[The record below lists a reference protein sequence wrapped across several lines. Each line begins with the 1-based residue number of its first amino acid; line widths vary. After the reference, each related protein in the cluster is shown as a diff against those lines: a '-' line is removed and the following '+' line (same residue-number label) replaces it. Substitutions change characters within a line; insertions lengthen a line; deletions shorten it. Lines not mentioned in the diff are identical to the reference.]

1 MGMFQYK
8 FPELGEG
15 IHEGEIVKLLIKP
28 GDKVNDESI
37 LMEVQNDKAVVEV
50 PCPVEGTVKEV
61 KVKEGQVCHVDEL
74 VAVIEVEGEI
84 EGSEGPAAG
93 GSDTTAAQA
102 QAQRK
107 RSLKQQAK
115 KAPLLLLLPRQLQRR
130 ARGKRLPQP
139 MPKKCWPPRVC
150 ASLREKRAWIYRN
163 LTAPAKTAALR
174 GKTSPGSPLVNRPP
188 HPKRLKRLQLLRPR
202 LRLLQLATVR
212 KNV

>member
-102 QAQRK
+102 QGSAEEKPEAAGKEGAAAAPPAAAAPAPGKGQEAPAANAKEVLATPSVRK
-107 RSLKQQAK
+107 FA
-115 KAPLLLLLPRQLQRR
+115 
-130 ARGKRLPQP
+130 
-139 MPKKCWPPRVC
+139 
-150 ASLREKRAWIYRN
+150 REKGVDLSQLN
-163 LTAPAKTAALR
+163 GT
-174 GKTSPGSPLVNRPP
+174 GKKRPHYEGRHHRV
-188 HPKRLKRLQLLRPR
+188 HPWSIGRRTRSG
-202 LRLLQLATVR
+202 
-212 KNV
+212 